1 MIDQLTLT
9 NFKAFQH
16 VDLKLGPLTLLT
28 GLNSSGKSSVLQALG
43 LLQQSYTANDFDDV
57 RDLVEESGSGEVTT
71 TDSGFLLN
79 GELVSLGTG
88 HDVLHED
95 FTGDEPEITLS
106 VSEGSYRYCWTVAYE
121 AEQNLLPLIRVDLP
135 LTTEGG
141 TPPTKGQDAAPGHVA
156 AEVVPGYL
164 TAGFQYLHADR
175 ISPAEFYP
183 RDHHAAIGRGFL
195 GVRGEH
201 TVNYLRHHARDEVP
215 EGPLRH
221 PRAESARL
229 LDQAAA
235 WMGELCPGVDLQATA
250 IDGTDSVRLSYGFD
264 GPRGTRRRPTNV
276 GFGLTYVL
284 PIVVACLTAGPGS
297 LVLLE
302 NPEAHLHPRGQTRM
316 AALVAA
322 AAAQGAQLIVETHS
336 DHVLNGV
343 RLAVKRGV
351 LAPDSAVLHYFRGG
365 STGSEVAS
373 PRIDHDGLL
382 DQWPE
387 GFFDELENTLDEL
400 LT

>member
-16 VDLKLGPLTLLT
+16 VDLELGPLTLLT

-43 LLQQSYTANDFDDV
+43 LLQQSYEAGDFDNV
-57 RDLVEESGSGEVTT
+57 RDLVKDTGSGVVTAF
-71 TDSGFLLN
+71 DGGFLLN
-79 GELVSLGTG
+79 SELVSLGTG
-88 HDVLHED
+88 QDVLHED
-95 FTGDEPEITLS
+95 FTGDEPAITLA
-106 VSEGSYRYCWTVAYE
+106 VNEGAYRYSWTVAYE
-121 AEQNLLPLIRVDLP
+121 AEQNMLP
-135 LTTEGG
+135 LTGVDIPLTSEGG
-141 TPPTKGQDAAPGHVA
+141 TPPAGAAA
-156 AEVVPGYL
+156 LVPAYF

-183 RDHHAAIGRGFL
+183 RDHHAVIGRGFL

-201 TVNYLRHHARDEVP
+201 TVNFLRHHAREEVP
-215 EGPLRH
+215 DGPLRH
-221 PRAESARL
+221 PHAESARL

-235 WMGELCPGVDLQATA
+235 WMGELCPGVDIQAAA

-264 GPRGTRRRPTNV
+264 GPQGTRRRPTNV
-276 GFGLTYVL
+276 GFGLTYAL
-284 PIVVACLTAGPGS
+284 PIVVACLTARRGS

-322 AAAQGAQLIVETHS
+322 AAAQGAQLVVETHS

-343 RLAVKRGV
+343 RLAVKRRV
-351 LAPDSAVLHYFRGG
+351 LAPDGAVLHYFRGG
-365 STGSEVAS
+365 TTSSQVAS
-373 PRIDHDGLL
+373 PRVDRDGML

>member
-9 NFKAFQH
+9 NFKAFQN
-16 VDLKLGPLTLLT
+16 VDLRLGPLTLLT

-43 LLQQSYTANDFDDV
+43 LLQQSYQAGEFYEV
-57 RDLVEESGSGEVTT
+57 PDLFTLPGDWHGVPR
-71 TDSGFLLN
+71 TDHGLLLN
-79 GELVSLGTG
+79 GEFVSLGTG
-88 HDVLHED
+88 RDVLHED
-95 FTGDEPEITLS
+95 FAGDEPEITLA
-106 VSEGSYRYCWTVAYE
+106 VSEGPARYVWTVAYE
-121 AEQNLLPLIRVDLP
+121 PEQNLLPLRHVENP
-135 LTTEGG
+135 QNSEGALERG
-141 TPPTKGQDAAPGHVA
+141 AIVS
-156 AEVVPGYL
+156 VIPGYF

-201 TVNYLRHHARDEVP
+201 TVNFLRHHARDEVP
-215 EGPLRH
+215 DGPLRH
-221 PRAESARL
+221 PSATSPRL

-235 WMGELCPGVDLQATA
+235 WMGELCPGVDIQAAA

-276 GFGLTYVL
+276 GFGLTYAL
-284 PIVVACLTAGPGS
+284 PIVVACLTAEPGS

-302 NPEAHLHPRGQTRM
+302 NPEAHLHPRGQSRI
-316 AALVAA
+316 AGLLAA

-351 LAPDSAVLHYFRGG
+351 LAPDRAVLHYFRGG
-365 STGSEVAS
+365 VRGSEVAS
-373 PRIDHDGLL
+373 PRIDRDGML

-387 GFFDELENTLDEL
+387 GFFDEVENLLDEL